1 MKIQKLLVV
10 LFALGCPIQAYSQRG
25 GNVDDEILQLFD
37 ANEDQTI
44 SFDEINQEAQRIRS
58 MDANGDKQ
66 VSVVEL
72 AAASGVDGTAD
83 LANQLMGFDENKDGK
98 LSADEVPHRMRL
110 IVQSADKDK
119 DGLTDKTE
127 LAAMA
132 AEMAAA
138 VPPASRRRGGPDD
151 DDDDEDE
158 ISPARMVQRALRF
171 DADSNGQLDS
181 QELTKFAVAFAQ
193 RGRGGRQR
201 AGRPD

>member
-1 MKIQKLLVV
+1 MKIQKFLVV
-10 LFALGCPIQAYSQRG
+10 LMALGCPIHAYAQRG
-25 GNVDDEILQLFD
+25 GNIDDEILQVFD
-37 ANEDQTI
+37 ANDDQSI
-44 SFDEINQEAQRIRS
+44 SFDEIDQRTQRIRS

-66 VSVVEL
+66 VSVAEL
-72 AAASGVDGTAD
+72 AAASGAGGGAA
-83 LANQLMGFDENKDGK
+83 LAKQLMGFDNNKDGK
-98 LSADEVPHRMRL
+98 LSPDEVPRRMRL
-110 IVQSADKDK
+110 VVQSADKDK

-138 VPPASRRRGGPDD
+138 APPAGRQRGGRDD
-151 DDDDEDE
+151 DDDDE
-158 ISPARMVQRALRF
+158 INPARMVQRALRF

-181 QELTKFAVAFAQ
+181 QELAKFAEAFAQ

>member
-10 LFALGCPIQAYSQRG
+10 LFALGCPIHAYSQRG

-44 SFDEINQEAQRIRS
+44 SFDEINQEAERIRS

-72 AAASGVDGTAD
+72 AAASGVDVGAD
-83 LANQLMGFDENKDGK
+83 LAKQLMGFDKDKDGK
-98 LSADEVPHRMRL
+98 LAVDEVPHRMRL
-110 IVQSADKDK
+110 IVKSADKDA
-119 DGLTDKTE
+119 DGLMDKTE
-127 LAAMA
+127 LATLA

-138 VPPASRRRGGPDD
+138 APPERRRRGGRDDD
-151 DDDDEDE
+151 DDDDEMN
-158 ISPARMVQRALRF
+158 PARLVQRALSF

-181 QELTKFAVAFAQ
+181 QELTKFAEAFAQ
-193 RGRGGRQR
+193 RGRGSRPR